1 MLLKPGHQA
10 AYLPQRPPLGGRSG
24 SYPPWKIH
32 RSPGRCDSKEEE
44 NVSARRQPSDLF
56 PEPAGTPN
64 PQRNGP
70 SQPRAAHGR
79 RSPPTAAGLI
89 PVPLGPDQSC
99 LSRKTQAKA
108 ELRNKALKGR
118 STPPVPGVAKPEVIL
133 SFPHES
139 GGTLRVT
146 GSGFQ
151 RHDGKCSFSSC
162 STCPKSQLARK
173 CTNETSEAIFVLSRT
188 QAIFFAGFRISK
200 ISLLPYTEA
209 SEISMISPDRNSLNP
224 VV

>member
-1 MLLKPGHQA
+1 MEDTREPGTLRQQRRGKRQCQATILRPVSRAGWNPKPPEEWTFPA
-10 AYLPQRPPLGGRSG
+10 PCSTRPQKSPYGGR
-24 SYPPWKIH
+24 I
-32 RSPGRCDSKEEE
+32 
-44 NVSARRQPSDLF
+44 
-56 PEPAGTPN
+56 
-64 PQRNGP
+64 
-70 SQPRAAHGR
+70 
-79 RSPPTAAGLI
+79 I

-108 ELRNKALKGR
+108 ELRSKALKGR

-133 SFPHES
+133 SFPRES
-139 GGTLRVT
+139 GGTLGVT

-173 CTNETSEAIFVLSRT
+173 CTSETSEAIFVLSRT
-188 QAIFFAGFRISK
+188 QAIFFSGFRTSK